1 MTSRASMVLIVV
13 AMASLLFVLPVLPG
27 ALPRASAVNSCAG
40 SLSEFAWQ
48 PGPNIVDVNGEKTY
62 QSRGGQLARLQW
74 KWTVDADAN
83 PGDTITMTLPDLV
96 EVYPLLKPFDVYDG
110 SGEKVGTVTWGP
122 GKGAT
127 VTLTLGSYVSTHGSV
142 SGSAFINIV
151 WTQGAAVGKHDL
163 LFKGCRG
170 EATLKSELL
179 PEPPAGTFAVSS
191 KYGQVDSGRNQ
202 VVWSLGIGSATK
214 QNYSDA
220 QPVIEDPG
228 GEGYVL
234 SCDKLTID
242 NITPRPYDKV
252 VYNKNFLDKSRYTCE
267 KFGERGIRVT
277 INKNADGNYI
287 DRYESYFMKIYG
299 TLDPNYKDYAKLH
312 NTAKVKNGPDV
323 VKGPD
328 YDVPGEAE
336 VPDAGGE
343 GSGKQV
349 KFSIQ
354 KEVSGPAPDGTKYSF
369 EYKCLGDQ
377 FAPLPAVSAGEKT
390 TSATTK
396 SSARCTIREKDV
408 PKGVTVAYEIQN
420 PDSGATLTPG
430 PNGEVTLTFKLD
442 SEADV
447 KIKATNTFP
456 AELPAFSVK
465 KETSDGSFVVG
476 STASTL
482 RRTYSVTV
490 TNTGTGRGTSPE
502 VVDIPSTPQGFS
514 IDKVE
519 VDGVKVEKN
528 QAGYYVTRGDELD
541 VKASKT
547 HEVVITYSLDPT
559 AMDSGSF
566 ELLGQCQTGGAAADS
581 TKGLYN
587 KVTMEQDSDGDA
599 NNDACTVGEDRR
611 GRVTWTK
618 IDADTRQALAGSE
631 WEMSGEGIPAGTVI
645 TDCVAD
651 NADSCAPQ
659 GGNGATALYDRDP
672 KPGAFDVQNLPL
684 ANTWRKLRESKAPAG
699 YVLNKRAQNFITHE
713 GAPHHNFS
721 KPFENS
727 KSPVPMLPLTG
738 GMGSDVF
745 LISGGV
751 VFLLGVAWEAARR
764 VRSKRRPAS
773 L

>member
-1 MTSRASMVLIVV
+1 
-13 AMASLLFVLPVLPG
+13 MASLLLALPVLPG

-48 PGPNIVDVNGEKTY
+48 PGPNVTQIDGESTY
-62 QSRGGQLARLQW
+62 RSRGGQLARLQW
-74 KWTVDADAN
+74 KWTVDANAN
-83 PGDTITMTLPDLV
+83 PGDTITMKLPDLV

-110 SGEKVGTVTWGP
+110 AGEKVGTVTWGA
-122 GKGAT
+122 GGGAT
-127 VTLTLGSYVSTHGSV
+127 VTLTLGDYVSNHGSV

-179 PEPPAGTFAVSS
+179 PEPPAGIFAISS
-191 KYGQVDSGRNQ
+191 KYGQVDSARNQ
-202 VVWSLGIGSATK
+202 VVWSFGLGSATK
-214 QNYSDA
+214 QNYSEE

-228 GEGYVL
+228 GDGYTL
-234 SCDKLTID
+234 TCDKLTID

-252 VYNKNFLDKSRYTCE
+252 VYNKNFLDKSRYNCE

-287 DRYESYFMKIYG
+287 DRYESYFMRMYG
-299 TLDPNYKDYAKLH
+299 DLDPNYKDYEKLH
-312 NTAKVKNGPDV
+312 NTLQVKNGPDAQN
-323 VKGPD
+323 GPD
-328 YDVPGEAE
+328 YEVSGDAE
-336 VPDAGGE
+336 VPDAGGA

-354 KEVSGPAPDGTKYSF
+354 KEVSGPAPDGAKYSF
-369 EYKCLGDQ
+369 EYKCLGDR
-377 FAPLPAVSAGEKT
+377 FAPLAPVASGET
-390 TSATTK
+390 TSSATTK
-396 SSARCTIREKDV
+396 SSAACTIREKDV
-408 PKGVTVAYEIQN
+408 PRGVTVSYELLN
-420 PDSGATLTPG
+420 PESGATLTPG
-430 PNGEVTLTFKLD
+430 PDGETTLTFKLD
-442 SEADV
+442 SQADV
-447 KIKATNTFP
+447 KIKATNAFP
-456 AELPAFSVK
+456 AELPAFAVK
-465 KETSDGSFVVG
+465 KETSDGGFVVG
-476 STASTL
+476 STASSL
-482 RRTYSVTV
+482 RRSYSVTV

-502 VVDIPSTPQGFS
+502 VVDIPSAPRGFS
-514 IDKVE
+514 IDRVE
-519 VDGVKVEKN
+519 VDGAKVEKD

-541 VKASKT
+541 VNASKT
-547 HEVVITYSLDPT
+547 HEVVITYSVDPA
-559 AMDSGSF
+559 AMDSGSL
-566 ELLGQCQTGGAAADS
+566 ELLGECQTGGAAADS

-599 NNDACTVGEDRR
+599 NNDACTTGEDRR

-651 NADSCAPQ
+651 SAESCAPQ
-659 GGNGATALYDRDP
+659 GGHDPAALYDHDP

-684 ANTWRKLRESKAPAG
+684 ANSWRKLKESKAPAG
-699 YVLNKRAQNFITHE
+699 YLTDKRAKNFITHP
-713 GAPHHNFS
+713 GAPHHNFE

-738 GMGSDVF
+738 GMGSDAF

-764 VRSKRRPAS
+764 ARSRRLPAA